1 MDSLFFNLMI
11 QPLEIALVKHPYP
24 INGVPL
30 VPVTAPEEKFAV
42 FSLLGKQF
50 KVTKDDVI
58 VTDKIE
64 NIDIGQKLEMNEVAL
79 VGSRKATLVGAP
91 LVQGARVVLEVEEI
105 TKDKKVIIFK
115 SRRRKN
121 SKSKNGFRRLVTIL
135 RVTDIVVPQQYSSAL

>member
-1 MDSLFFNLMI
+1 MR
-11 QPLEIALVKHPYP
+11 HPYS

-30 VPVTAPEEKFAV
+30 SPVSGPEEKFAV

-58 VTDKIE
+58 VTDKME
-64 NIDIGQKLEMNEVAL
+64 NIDIGQKIDINDVML
-79 VGSRKATLVGAP
+79 VGSRSGTLVGAP
-91 LVQGARVVLEVEEI
+91 VVAGARVQLEVEEM

-121 SKSKNGFRRLVTIL
+121 SRSKNGFRRLVTIL
-135 RVTDIVVPQQYSSAL
+135 RVADITIPSDYNSAI

>member
-1 MDSLFFNLMI
+1 
-11 QPLEIALVKHPYP
+11 VKHPYP

-30 VPVTAPEEKFAV
+30 TATATTSPEEKFAV

-58 VTDKIE
+58 VTDKME
-64 NIDIGQKLEMNEVAL
+64 NIDIGQKIEMNEVAL
-79 VGSRKATLVGAP
+79 IGSRKATLVGAP
-91 LVQGARVVLEVEEI
+91 LVQGAQVFLEVEEM

-135 RVTDIVVPQQYSSAL
+135 RVTDIVVPKEYSTAL